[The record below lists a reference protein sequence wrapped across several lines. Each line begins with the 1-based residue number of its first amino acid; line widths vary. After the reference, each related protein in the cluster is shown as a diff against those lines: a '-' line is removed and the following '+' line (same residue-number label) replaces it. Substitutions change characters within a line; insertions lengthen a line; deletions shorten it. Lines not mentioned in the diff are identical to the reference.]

1 MNNNSVN
8 PTDLNDIEKLSA
20 YLDNELSPSD
30 HAELETR
37 LKQDTQLQQAL
48 AKLEGT
54 DVMANEYF
62 SELDKTPMPAGL
74 EDMIRNAEP
83 ESAPVSATVV
93 DLFKHKVKTVVTQSW
108 GLASAAS
115 VVFALGIWMLMPPTQ
130 QNINADLLAVLKTQP
145 SGSIATINS
154 ELKIEVLASYQD
166 SQGNVCRSMIE
177 HTPVS
182 SNPAVACLN
191 QGQWQIDTTDLGEK
205 YQTASSSQRS
215 NTQQLMTPEQE
226 QLWLKTLAN

>member
-74 EDMIRNAEP
+74 EDMIRNAE
-83 ESAPVSATVV
+83 
-93 DLFKHKVKTVVTQSW
+93 
-108 GLASAAS
+108 
-115 VVFALGIWMLMPPTQ
+115 
-130 QNINADLLAVLKTQP
+130 
-145 SGSIATINS
+145 
-154 ELKIEVLASYQD
+154 
-166 SQGNVCRSMIE
+166 
-177 HTPVS
+177 
-182 SNPAVACLN
+182 
-191 QGQWQIDTTDLGEK
+191 QIKGG
-205 YQTASSSQRS
+205 
-215 NTQQLMTPEQE
+215 
-226 QLWLKTLAN
+226 